1 MKEVIIVSGM
11 SGAGKTTAMGFLEDL
26 GYYCVDNVPGSV
38 LDELL
43 KLFLNSNL
51 EKLAL
56 VVDVRSEALGD
67 PVGSVRRL
75 KENRELR
82 VIVVF
87 LEASKE
93 TLVKRFAFTRRKHPL
108 QRNDVGL
115 EEAIDKERELLAPL
129 REIADHVVDTTN
141 LTTHQ
146 LRGTL
151 GQLLGRL
158 EEKGVVRIISFG
170 YKYGIPTDVD
180 FVFDVRFLPNPYY
193 VPGLSQK
200 TGLDE
205 EVEDFLKNYPLVE
218 EYVMDMYRILKKA
231 VDSYFK
237 EGKKIV
243 SVGIG
248 CTGGRHRSV
257 YVARKLSE
265 ILSEEGIRTVEIH
278 RDIEKV

>member
-26 GYYCVDNVPGSV
+26 GYYCVDNVPESV

-56 VVDVRSEALGD
+56 VVDLRSEALGD
-67 PVGSVRRL
+67 PVGSVKRL
-75 KENRELR
+75 KENKEMK
-82 VIVVF
+82 VVVVF

-93 TLVKRFAFTRRKHPL
+93 TLMKRYAFTRRKHPL
-108 QRNDVGL
+108 QRNNVGL
-115 EEAIDKERELLAPL
+115 EEAIDRERELLAPL

-146 LRGTL
+146 LREVL

-170 YKYGIPTDVD
+170 YKYGIPMDVD

-193 VPGLSQK
+193 VPELSQK

-205 EVEDFLKNYPLVE
+205 EVKAFLENYPLVQ
-218 EYVMDMYRILKKA
+218 EYVMDIHKILKKA
-231 VDSYFK
+231 VDNYFK

-243 SVGIG
+243 NVGIG

-257 YVARKLSE
+257 YVAHKLSKL
-265 ILSEEGIRTVEIH
+265 LSEDGIKTVEIH